1 MYVLDGNHSDIYL
14 EKKNELQVH
23 RLTVLPGILLR
34 VLEVFWDESKVFAQ
48 FQPQVRLW
56 HPAIV
61 GMDGVVLGQLPRD
74 QPEM

>member
-1 MYVLDGNHSDIYL
+1 MGIIVIFSKEERTAGPQTETLCS
-14 EKKNELQVH
+14 
-23 RLTVLPGILLR
+23 VLPGILLR

-61 GMDGVVLGQLPRD
+61 GMDGVVLGQLSRD
-74 QPEM
+74 QPGT